1 MRAKQDLRCV
11 RLRYN
16 LGGEGDECRNRDCR
30 VASRFVWLA
39 TLGGLYRGTCNGV
52 IAAPLSLR
60 LSHCRA
66 EASQCFQRRSDPAED
81 HWCFPQRL
89 EEADFGVASRGIPA
103 AVFLFAGQLPY
114 RK

>member
-52 IAAPLSLR
+52 MLRRYRFGLAIAA
-60 LSHCRA
+60 
-66 EASQCFQRRSDPAED
+66 RRRPNAFSVG
-81 HWCFPQRL
+81 HWCYPQRL
-89 EEADFGVASRGIPA
+89 EEADFGVAGRGIPA
-103 AVFLFAGQLPY
+103 AVFLFAGHLPY